1 MKKKPLK
8 CCKLST
14 CKKLLILCKK
24 PVKGCC
30 DEEHFTLWKKEYNA
44 NYYDKKNEVVLNEKY
59 SIMLRCCLRQFG
71 ENVPFDAEILDIM
84 GFDWG
89 FSNMKVEIEGLVY
102 SVIGEFAFT
111 GITINKIKKIKI
123 VRYE

>member
-1 MKKKPLK
+1 MFKS
-8 CCKLST
+8 CKY
-14 CKKLLILCKK
+14 CGKFIIKN

-30 DEEHFTLWKKEYNA
+30 CIEHAILWKKEYNA
-44 NYYDKKNEVVLNEKY
+44 NYYKRKSEVLSTENFAR
-59 SIMLRCCLRQFG
+59 MLRSCLRQFG